1 MHSFRSSRHLFQL
14 RMAAV
19 ALMGLAGAAM
29 VAFGSGLYAF
39 LVVDLEFMKITIFCV
54 CLVVALALLYRV
66 MAGSASC
73 PLCRNQP
80 LISKGCQKHRKAQRL
95 FGSYRYR
102 VAGSVLL
109 TGSFRCPYCGESSAC
124 RVKPRDKNHE

>member
-1 MHSFRSSRHLFQL
+1 
-14 RMAAV
+14 MAAV
-19 ALMGLAGAAM
+19 ALMGLAG
-29 VAFGSGLYAF
+29 VALVAIGSGFYAF
-39 LVVDLEFMKITIFCV
+39 LVYDREFMKITIFCV

-80 LISKGCQKHRKAQRL
+80 LISKGCQKHRKARRL

-102 VAGSVLL
+102 VAGAVLL
-109 TGSFRCPYCGESSAC
+109 TGSFRCPYCGESTAC
-124 RVKPRDKNHE
+124 RVRSRKSYDENQELS